1 MAPYHGAHLSRVLH
15 STWVPKGSTSP
26 SMPALLQAAPHGQQ
40 LHLWTAS
47 AGALHGLFLFQASS
61 TAALWASPWLH
72 VEICFVWYQ
81 CAAGGQSAP
90 LWASLRLQRTAAL
103 CLEHLLPSCST
114 DLGGCRTV
122 SLILLLSFLKSEHTQ
137 YCSWLISGSGGSLL
151 KQLELALI

>member
-1 MAPYHGAHLSRVLH
+1 MPDQFPQTGPVPIASQHSLRGVGRRPRSPGAV
-15 STWVPKGSTSP
+15 
-26 SMPALLQAAPHGQQ
+26 
-40 LHLWTAS
+40 TAHWGMLKELR
-47 AGALHGLFLFQASS
+47 AGKAVVF
-61 TAALWASPWLH
+61 
-72 VEICFVWYQ
+72 